1 MKSSYITPDQCPVRT
16 VGKRKELLH
25 QYVYDMVSK
34 EVQEEIDTPTTTVEY
49 TSVTKTDFTKGNVMI
64 IIIIII
70 ILFVVRFCSF
80 RNTTNNS
87 KNIIIINN

>member
-1 MKSSYITPDQCPVRT
+1 MKSSYIIPDQCPVRT

-34 EVQEEIDTPTTTVEY
+34 EVQEEIDTPTTTAEY

-64 IIIIII
+64 INYYYYYI
-70 ILFVVRFCSF
+70 VCC
-80 RNTTNNS
+80 
-87 KNIIIINN
+87 

>member
-34 EVQEEIDTPTTTVEY
+34 EVQEEIDTPTTTIEY
-49 TSVTKTDFTKGNVMI
+49 TSVTKTDFTKGNV
-64 IIIIII
+64 
-70 ILFVVRFCSF
+70 
-80 RNTTNNS
+80 
-87 KNIIIINN
+87 